1 MSFRLWIASYW
12 VPPFLLLSEID
23 HVDMVTVNCLDDL
36 LLKYAPSKLS
46 IILKDKFHMEGNIN
60 NRRKLMA
67 KAHNV
72 RVKAL
77 IDALGYEDAMKIGRK
92 ALFQVG
98 LNLGQE
104 ARKRLGV
111 GDSLQDLIRAAR
123 VLYQVL
129 GIEFKVDIHGKEN
142 NVNDLHIIISKC
154 SLSNYYSAETCQIL
168 SAADEGVVQGLNE
181 NIQMKFTQRM
191 TEGPSECMACIKSN
205 I

>member
-23 HVDMVTVNCLDDL
+23 HVAMVTVNCLDDL

-46 IILKDKFHMEGNIN
+46 IIQKDKFHMEGNIN

-92 ALFQVG
+92 ALFQAG
-98 LNLGQE
+98 LKLGQE
-104 ARKRLGV
+104 ARERLGV
-111 GDSLQDLIRAAR
+111 GDSLQDLIRSAR
-123 VLYQVL
+123 VLYHVL

-142 NVNDLHIIISKC
+142 KVNDLHIIISKC
-154 SLSNYYSAETCQIL
+154 SLSSYYTAETCQIL

>member
-23 HVDMVTVNCLDDL
+23 HVAMVTVNCLDDL

-46 IILKDKFHMEGNIN
+46 IIQKDKFHMEGNIN
-60 NRRKLMA
+60 NRRKLMS

-77 IDALGYEDAMKIGRK
+77 IEALGYEDALKIGRK

-104 ARKRLGV
+104 ARERLGV

-129 GIEFKVDIHGKEN
+129 GIEFKVNIQGKEIK
-142 NVNDLHIIISKC
+142 VNSLNIVISKC

-191 TEGPSECMACIKSN
+191 TEGPSECMVCIKSN

>member
-1 MSFRLWIASYW
+1 MSFKLRMASYW
-12 VPPFLLLSEID
+12 MPQFLLIPEID
-23 HVDMVTVNCLDDL
+23 HVAMVTVNCLDEL
-36 LLKYAPSKLS
+36 LLQYAPSKLN
-46 IILKDKFHMEGNIN
+46 IIQKDKFQIKGDIN

-67 KAHNV
+67 TAHNV

-77 IDALGYEDAMKIGRK
+77 IDELGHDDALIIGRK
-92 ALFQVG
+92 ALFKVG
-98 LNLGQE
+98 LKLGQE
-104 ARKRLGV
+104 ARERLGV

-129 GIEFKVDIHGKEN
+129 GIEFRIKSSGKEIN
-142 NVNDLHIIISKC
+142 MVIKKC
-154 SLSNYYSAETCQIL
+154 LLSSYYTAQTCQIL

-191 TEGPSECMACIKSN
+191 TEGPSECIACLDSN